1 MTGQAERGVPA
12 RVSLLRSPASKN
24 VNPGTVHSFILLT
37 PLSGG
42 RPRAAAPSWRG
53 VRTDA

>member
-1 MTGQAERGVPA
+1 MSGQGERGVPG

-42 RPRAAAPSWRG
+42 PAPSWRG
-53 VRTDA
+53 LRKDA